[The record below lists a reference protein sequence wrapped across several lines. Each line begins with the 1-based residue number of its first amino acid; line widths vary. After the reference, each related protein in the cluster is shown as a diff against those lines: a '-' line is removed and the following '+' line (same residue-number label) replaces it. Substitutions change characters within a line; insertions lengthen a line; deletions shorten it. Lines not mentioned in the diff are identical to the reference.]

1 MDTRLTGN
9 QSRLRRGVAV
19 AAALVAAGGLTVFAS
34 RASAAPQPT
43 VAQVQARVNQLTSQY
58 DQVSEQ
64 LDHVSEQLS
73 AAHVRLG
80 QVRAAFNHAN
90 AQYET
95 ERKYVAEFAAATFED
110 TGATSIASVLTSGN
124 LGTFLE
130 EGSMLLQISGNQN
143 AETAQLLA
151 DASEL
156 AGVERELQR
165 TEGSIAT
172 LDAQLADHK
181 DSISKLIA
189 TERATL
195 DSLTAP
201 EQQTVKSNSLG
212 GNGSTT
218 PTYSGPTSTQAQKAV
233 AFAYAQLGCPYV
245 YGGTGPCHQ
254 GYDCSGLALAAWA
267 AAGVSIPRDS
277 YEQWAGL
284 PHVSMSSVEPGD
296 LLLFN
301 GEGHVGIYVGNGYL
315 IDAPVPGQN
324 VERVALQGW
333 YQQTLDGA
341 VRPLPCR
348 RRPAPPL
355 APARSLAP

>member
-1 MDTRLTGN
+1 
-9 QSRLRRGVAV
+9 
-19 AAALVAAGGLTVFAS
+19 
-34 RASAAPQPT
+34 
-43 VAQVQARVNQLTSQY
+43 VAQVQAKVNQLTSQY

-64 LDHVSEQLS
+64 LDQVTEQLS
-73 AAHVRLG
+73 AAQVRLG

-90 AQYET
+90 VQYQT

-110 TGATSIASVLTSGN
+110 TGATSLAGVLTSGDVAE
-124 LGTFLE
+124 FLRQ
-130 EGSMLLQISGNQN
+130 GSMLLQISGNQN

-156 AGVERELQR
+156 AGVEQELQR
-165 TEGSIAT
+165 TEAGIAT

-189 TERATL
+189 TEQATL
-195 DSLTAP
+195 DSLTTP
-201 EQQTVKSNSLG
+201 QQQTVKSNSLG

-245 YGGTGPCHQ
+245 YGGTGPCHM
-254 GYDCSGLALAAWA
+254 GYDCSGLAQAAWA

-284 PHVSMSSVEPGD
+284 PHVSTSSMEPGD

-301 GEGHVGIYVGNGYL
+301 GEGHVGIYVGGGYL

-324 VERVALQGW
+324 VERVPLQGW
-333 YQQTLDGA
+333 YLQTLDGA
-341 VRPLPCR
+341 VRP
-348 RRPAPPL
+348 
-355 APARSLAP
+355 